1 MASIRRC
8 ELGVDAP
15 LMGAA
20 ELVLAEVIASPAD
33 FNGTTPALPDGV
45 LSSGGNVAGAANV

>member
-1 MASIRRC
+1 
-8 ELGVDAP
+8 
-15 LMGAA
+15 MGAA

-45 LSSGGNVAGAANV
+45 LSSGGNVASAANV